1 MDGNYAISES
11 GAFEIKNKL
20 KENRSHLSDSS
31 VNTYSSTLK
40 NLFYKVF
47 PNSTFDIKLFNKSK
61 EILKYLEDVSPNKRK
76 SILSSLF
83 VLTKDPIYQKNMV
96 QDINNYVENVKMEVK
111 TPTQENYWIEKDE
124 LDSIYNQI
132 KNKAVYL
139 FKKKELTKEDLN
151 EIQNYIIL
159 SLYTLIPPRRSLDFT
174 EMKIKNISPDD
185 NHIEKNNFVFTKYK
199 TAKFNGIQHEE
210 IPKELMSILKKW
222 IKINPTDYLLFDS
235 NKNKLTPSKLTR
247 RINKIF
253 NKNISTSALR
263 HLYISHKYQNYIKEN
278 KSLENDMIAMGSSMI
293 QIPQY
298 LKKDI

>member
-1 MDGNYAISES
+1 MD
-11 GAFEIKNKL
+11 EIKNKL
-20 KENRSHLSDSS
+20 KENRSHLSASS
-31 VNTYSSTLK
+31 VNTYASTLK

-83 VLTKDPIYQKNMV
+83 VLTKDPVYQNNMI
-96 QDINNYVENVKMEVK
+96 QDINNYEENVKMEVK
-111 TPTQENYWIEKDE
+111 TPTQEQYWIEKDE
-124 LDSIYNQI
+124 LDSVYNQQ

-174 EMKIKNISPDD
+174 EMKIKNISPDN
-185 NHIEKNNFVFTKYK
+185 NHIDKNRFVFTKYK
-199 TAKFNGIQHEE
+199 TAKFNGTQYEE
-210 IPKELMSILKKW
+210 IPKDLMIILKKW

-253 NKNISTSALR
+253 GKNISTSALR

-278 KSLENDMIAMGSSMI
+278 KSLENDMISMGSSMI
-293 QIPQY
+293 QLPQY
-298 LKKDI
+298 LKTDI

>member
-1 MDGNYAISES
+1 ME
-11 GAFEIKNKL
+11 EIKNKL
-20 KENRSHLSDSS
+20 KENRSHLSESS
-31 VNTYSSTLK
+31 VNTYASTLK

-47 PNSTFDIKLFNKSK
+47 PNSTFDIKLFNKST
-61 EILKYLEDVSPNKRK
+61 EIQKYLEDISPNKRK

-83 VLTKDPIYQKNMV
+83 VLTKDPVYQKSMV
-96 QDINNYVENVKMEVK
+96 QDINNYEENIKMEIK

-124 LDSIYNQI
+124 LDSVYNQI

-139 FKKKELTKEDLN
+139 FKKKELSKDDLN
-151 EIQNYIIL
+151 DIQNYIIL

-174 EMKIKNISPDD
+174 EMKIHNPSPDD
-185 NHIEKNNFVFTKYK
+185 NHINKNKFVFTKYK
-199 TAKFNGIQHEE
+199 TAKFNGTQYEE

-247 RINKIF
+247 RLNRIF
-253 NKNISTSALR
+253 GKNISTSALR
-263 HLYISHKYQNYIKEN
+263 HLYISHKYQNFIKEN
-278 KSLENDMIAMGSSMI
+278 ESLEHDLKSMGSSMI

>member
-1 MDGNYAISES
+1 ML
-11 GAFEIKNKL
+11 IKNLQL
-20 KENRSHLSDSS
+20 KHNYEEN
-31 VNTYSSTLK
+31 
-40 NLFYKVF
+40 
-47 PNSTFDIKLFNKSK
+47 I
-61 EILKYLEDVSPNKRK
+61 
-76 SILSSLF
+76 
-83 VLTKDPIYQKNMV
+83 
-96 QDINNYVENVKMEVK
+96 KMEVK

-139 FKKKELTKEDLN
+139 FKKKELSKDDLN

-185 NHIEKNNFVFTKYK
+185 NHIDKNKFVFTKYK
-199 TAKFNGIQHEE
+199 TAKFNGTQKED
-210 IPKELMSILKKW
+210 IPKDLMSILKKW
-222 IKINPTDYLLFDS
+222 LKINPTDYLLFDS

-253 NKNISTSALR
+253 GKNISTSALR

-298 LKKDI
+298 LKTDI

>member
-1 MDGNYAISES
+1 MD
-11 GAFEIKNKL
+11 EIKNKL
-20 KENRSHLSDSS
+20 KENRSHLSESS
-31 VNTYSSTLK
+31 VNTYASTLK

-83 VLTKDPIYQKNMV
+83 VLTKDPVYQKSMV
-96 QDINNYVENVKMEVK
+96 QDINNYEENIKMEVK

-185 NHIEKNNFVFTKYK
+185 NHIDKNKFVFTKYK
-199 TAKFNGIQHEE
+199 TAKFNGTQYED
-210 IPKELMSILKKW
+210 IPKDLMSILKKW

-253 NKNISTSALR
+253 GKNISTSALR
-263 HLYISHKYQNYIKEN
+263 HLYISHKYQNFIKEN
-278 KSLENDMIAMGSSMI
+278 ESLEDDLKKMGSSII
-293 QIPQY
+293 QKDVY
-298 LKKDI
+298 LKKDT